1 MSHTLHLHRPHD
13 LGLEGARAIAR
24 RWISEAESVFGLR
37 CRSEPGVAGDRVHFE
52 RPGVRGTLQVAA
64 DGFTLDAQLGFLL
77 AGFAPRIEAEIARN
91 LDELLGAA
99 RQGDAM

>member
-1 MSHTLHLHRPHD
+1 MSHTLRLHRPHD

-91 LDELLGAA
+91 LDALLGAA